1 MIELEFVPHRAALL
15 ANQDNAFDVLVR
27 VKSPAA
33 PKSGRERPPLNLA
46 VVIDRSGSM
55 SGRPLVEAKR
65 CAAMIVDGLS
75 AKDLASV
82 VVYDGEVDV
91 LVASRPVNDAHEFKT
106 ALRTVE
112 SRGNT
117 ALHAGWLAGAEQ
129 AARHQNRH
137 ALSRVLLLSDGCANS
152 GLCDTPAI
160 ARHCA
165 EMADAGVGT
174 STYGLGEHFNEDLM
188 TAMARAGQGN
198 AYYGRTAEDLMDPFR
213 QEFDLMSAL
222 CARGLRLAIAPATSV
237 RVEIVNGYRTD
248 AAGHTVL
255 PDLAYGGEAWALL
268 RLTVPRSIVD
278 TGDDGDVHLLTASLA
293 YADLDGRPA
302 HSEPV
307 HLRLPRV
314 PASAFA
320 AIAVNELV
328 SSRVAELNAAELQ
341 ERARSAAQR
350 GDWEQ
355 VQHLLQKLRAEAVS
369 SPWLSASIGELEAT
383 LAAGKASAFPRKLC
397 TRQEQCVADLRS
409 SMSGRTGQ
417 QPKRQRRRRS
427 CGERFNKDGGSTRP
441 KKIQVGQT
449 NEGSRMWLGSR
460 QSKRRLEQRFG
471 RRFRD

>member
-15 ANQDNAFDVLVR
+15 AGQDNALDVLVR

-33 PKSGRERPPLNLA
+33 PESGRERPPLNLA

-55 SGRPLVEAKR
+55 SGRPLAEAKR

-75 AKDLASV
+75 AKDHASI
-82 VVYDGEVDV
+82 VVYDNEVDV
-91 LVASRPVNDAHEFKT
+91 LIPSRPVDDKHVFKT
-106 ALRTVE
+106 ALRAVE
-112 SRGNT
+112 SRGTT

-174 STYGLGEHFNEDLM
+174 STYGLGEHFNEELM

-222 CARGLRLAIAPATSV
+222 CARSLRLAIAPAASV

-369 SPWLSASIGELEAT
+369 SPWLSASIGELEAS
-383 LAAGKASAFPRKLC
+383 AS
-397 TRQEQCVADLRS
+397 
-409 SMSGRTGQ
+409 
-417 QPKRQRRRRS
+417 RRES
-427 CGERFNKDGGSTRP
+427 
-441 KKIQVGQT
+441 
-449 NEGSRMWLGSR
+449 
-460 QSKRRLEQRFG
+460 QRFSKEALYKAGAMRSRLAELDEPQDWSSKQEAVKPSFLRRKVQQG
-471 RRFRD
+471 RRFDAPSKDPSPS